1 VEQESGQGIDPFALQ
16 SIQIAKT
23 IRAHITVGSANSHS
37 NPRLISH
44 LDGDHLID
52 DEVSFLSASRYLH
65 NNGWVFSGI
74 QMATDE
80 IKGIETQGLEELL
93 TCGDETALR
102 VWNTKYLGEKGLWK
116 AAFGKL
122 NSLPKDQKK
131 TFGEEANRVKR
142 VLSEEYEKSLTVK
155 KEKAL
160 LASLTANPLD
170 VSLPG
175 RTLPRGRLH
184 PATQILR
191 QIYAVFADLGFQV
204 YRTREIETDE
214 MNFDLLNMP
223 SHHPARDMWDTF
235 FTTNPGVVLRTHT
248 SPGQIHVMREA
259 AGKPIRVI
267 LPGMC
272 YRNEAISTRSEIQF
286 YQVEGLTVGE
296 GVTMADL
303 KGTIVAFARR
313 MFGPD
318 RQVRIRSSYFPFTE
332 PSIEVDI
339 DWPKDDPNRDRLTK
353 GTGWLEILGAGMVH
367 PNVLK
372 AGGYD
377 PNKVTGFAFGMGPQ
391 RMLML
396 KHAIDDIRLFWQNDL
411 RFLRQF

>member
-1 VEQESGQGIDPFALQ
+1 MNSLDELRARVATALTALQ
-16 SIQIAKT
+16 QCA
-23 IRAHITVGSANSHS
+23 
-37 NPRLISH
+37 
-44 LDGDHLID
+44 
-52 DEVSFLSASRYLH
+52 DEA
-65 NNGWVFSGI
+65 
-74 QMATDE
+74 
-80 IKGIETQGLEELL
+80 
-93 TCGDETALR
+93 ALR
-102 VWNTKYLGEKGLWK
+102 AWNTQVFGEKGLLK
-116 AAFGKL
+116 KAMSLLGKVPKAEKPATGAEVNRIKESLTAAYDAAF
-122 NSLPKDQKK
+122 S
-131 TFGEEANRVKR
+131 EA
-142 VLSEEYEKSLTVK
+142 

-160 LASLTANPLD
+160 QLSLTTNPLD
-170 VSLPG
+170 VTLPG
-175 RTLPRGRLH
+175 RRRPRGRLH

-191 QIYAVFADLGFQV
+191 QIYTIFADLGFQV
-204 YRTREIETDE
+204 YRTNEVETDE
-214 MNFDLLNMP
+214 LNFEALNMP
-223 SHHPARDMWDTF
+223 AHHPARDMWDTF
-235 FTTNPGVVLRTHT
+235 FTTTPGVVLRTHT

-286 YQVEGLTVGE
+286 YQVEGLVVGE

-303 KGTIVAFARR
+303 KGTITAFARR
-313 MFGPD
+313 MFGPE

-367 PNVLK
+367 PNVLR

-377 PNKVTGFAFGMGPQ
+377 PDKVTGFAFGMGPQ

-411 RFLRQF
+411 RFLAQF